1 MSNKVK
7 RMSGYLI
14 QRGIINRY
22 GNEYNTYSVSDFV
35 GLEYMGHA
43 EYEFG
48 TIGNSLRYIAKEKDT
63 YSLVKT
69 DIVNPNKKTL
79 YIFAPKEYLENIKET
94 FKYHIEGSR
103 ASSLG
108 HNNIYNAF
116 VADSNGEFAKTDFW
130 WEIEQAYIGF
140 LGDEKT
146 AESFMAAFN
155 NSAKRIEAA
164 KNMPKEEIEKMAK
177 ATAKESKE
185 NEERLSASK

>member
-79 YIFAPKEYLENIKET
+79 YIFAPP
-94 FKYHIEGSR
+94 HCR
-103 ASSLG
+103 RCPPRPP
-108 HNNIYNAF
+108 HNRWPPIY
-116 VADSNGEFAKTDFW
+116 
-130 WEIEQAYIGF
+130 
-140 LGDEKT
+140 
-146 AESFMAAFN
+146 
-155 NSAKRIEAA
+155 
-164 KNMPKEEIEKMAK
+164 P
-177 ATAKESKE
+177 
-185 NEERLSASK
+185 